1 MNRTDR
7 KYKDLKQK
15 QKGRIAEKTY
25 KMYLRFYLQNQRMP
39 DASEKE
45 VICRILFIFVQA
57 LAPKTQYED
66 FCKIVDKREA
76 KYEERILR
84 DMQDGITLEKLDE
97 KKRRK
102 TPEEKAAILK
112 KKRQQKR
119 AKRNVLNNRPE
130 ESILE
135 QDDTFFFIAG
145 YTAGGAPYG
154 VTWEEMGLNPW
165 QEPEDEECED
175 EFL

>member
-1 MNRTDR
+1 MNRVDR

-15 QKGRIAEKTY
+15 QKGRIADKTY
-25 KMYLRFYLQNQRMP
+25 KMYLKFYLENQRMP
-39 DASEKE
+39 DTSEKE
-45 VICRILFIFVQA
+45 AICKKLFISVQA
-57 LAPKTQYED
+57 IAPRTGYED
-66 FCKIVDKREA
+66 FCKIVDKRET

-84 DMQDGITLEKLDE
+84 DIQDGITLEKLDE
-97 KKRRK
+97 KKRKK

-119 AKRNVLNNRPE
+119 AKRKALKNRQVEPA
-130 ESILE
+130 LE

-145 YTAGGAPYG
+145 YTSGGAPYG

-165 QEPEDEECED
+165 QESDDEGCED
-175 EFL
+175 AFL